1 MNAFWIILAACPVLL
16 LGVVAFFVF
25 IVVGVRKGDR
35 GDLSSP
41 PSNRIDAIT
50 RRVTGVGV
58 RNDADDK
65 EGGR

>member
-16 LGVVAFFVF
+16 LGVVAFFAL

-35 GDLSSP
+35 GDLASS

-50 RRVTGVGV
+50 RRVVGVGT
-58 RNDADDK
+58 RSNEDGDS
-65 EGGR
+65 